1 MAAFTRGFVF
11 INVAI
16 SLIIPLMLV
25 FLTPIS
31 CVLSFSFSF
40 SALGAGAEG
49 EIADE
54 GERVRLR
61 GGLKQGK

>member
-31 CVLSFSFSF
+31 CVLSFS
-40 SALGAGAEG
+40 ALGTGAVV

-54 GERVRLR
+54 GELVCIR

>member
-1 MAAFTRGFVF
+1 MF

-31 CVLSFSFSF
+31 FVLSF
-40 SALGAGAEG
+40 SALGPGVVN

-54 GERVRLR
+54 GEHVRLR
-61 GGLKQGK
+61 VRLKQGK